1 MNGRRVWQIP
11 DWDMLLWRNESTTR
25 AAVMRRG
32 CFVGAVH
39 RVPRPGLSRSGAL
52 LASWPPSGIVPTSPR
67 QKSAM
72 PARRL

>member
-39 RVPRPGLSRSGAL
+39 RVPGSVPCVCVCDTHSVPFGHPVGTL
-52 LASWPPSGIVPTSPR
+52 LAAV
-67 QKSAM
+67 
-72 PARRL
+72 